1 MFSDP
6 FLAQRAMA
14 IASPSAGCQAIRATR
29 DPDSEIVPDTFFAL
43 RPLLS
48 PLTQDQQAALR
59 RIGTSE
65 PGVAPFLPASPST
78 SRKGQSHFAIQTQ
91 INSTPFFQSFFSKQ
105 RKMYLTPFFPTSSL
119 TRRTNS

>member
-43 RPLLS
+43 
-48 PLTQDQQAALR
+48 
-59 RIGTSE
+59 
-65 PGVAPFLPASPST
+65 
-78 SRKGQSHFAIQTQ
+78 
-91 INSTPFFQSFFSKQ
+91 
-105 RKMYLTPFFPTSSL
+105 TPFFPL
-119 TRRTNS
+119 FDRMQCWIYLFIGFDKTNRPTNFDNH